1 MASTAAITVNSGGH
15 YGEIV
20 LPGQKRCDFLHGGE
34 PDLVLTDE
42 RPLAVGE
49 YLKGRIRAFLR
60 DPTLP
65 ALIELCRVPSGV
77 SPSLWCVENIREFMV
92 EFNRVIAEVQ
102 HECNEETCPRM
113 SATDEWHF
121 LCAAHRKPMDCC
133 AIDYMVHTVDGSTNL
148 ILSSKNFPERTKV
161 PQASLKF
168 IPTLYRRLYRIF
180 GHLFHHHRAVF
191 FKVEGQSRMC
201 ARFTQFV
208 RMHGLLGPSSSG
220 AESSRSGS
228 PVESNLYLVPD
239 AAIGLAPPI
248 PPVDTSPSSNTSP
261 EVEPETQPAEVS
273 PTREEEAS
281 AGVEE
286 EEASD
291 TETGVAGGMSPA
303 AAGGGGFASL
313 GLSSTTLRSLARMG
327 YEEAAPVQRQA
338 IPLGLSWTDLI
349 IQSKS
354 GSGKTC
360 AFGVIICELTT
371 PEMGQVQSI
380 VIAPSREIVNQIRD
394 EMLQICHYSHQV
406 VSTVGEL
413 KSKQEEQQPV
423 RMPDILIGTSK
434 QVYLLFRQRR
444 VPVCPDAA
452 LLVFDEAD
460 IMLDNSRDRKW
471 LTYISRGLH
480 YLCPDVKLVLSSA
493 TMPPHVLPY
502 AEDLLEYLEPKSGR
516 EFSRAT
522 LCRSDTTNPA

>member
-1 MASTAAITVNSGGH
+1 
-15 YGEIV
+15 
-20 LPGQKRCDFLHGGE
+20 
-34 PDLVLTDE
+34 
-42 RPLAVGE
+42 
-49 YLKGRIRAFLR
+49 
-60 DPTLP
+60 
-65 ALIELCRVPSGV
+65 
-77 SPSLWCVENIREFMV
+77 
-92 EFNRVIAEVQ
+92 
-102 HECNEETCPRM
+102 
-113 SATDEWHF
+113 
-121 LCAAHRKPMDCC
+121 
-133 AIDYMVHTVDGSTNL
+133 
-148 ILSSKNFPERTKV
+148 
-161 PQASLKF
+161 
-168 IPTLYRRLYRIF
+168 
-180 GHLFHHHRAVF
+180 
-191 FKVEGQSRMC
+191 
-201 ARFTQFV
+201 
-208 RMHGLLGPSSSG
+208 
-220 AESSRSGS
+220 
-228 PVESNLYLVPD
+228 
-239 AAIGLAPPI
+239 
-248 PPVDTSPSSNTSP
+248 
-261 EVEPETQPAEVS
+261 
-273 PTREEEAS
+273 
-281 AGVEE
+281 
-286 EEASD
+286 
-291 TETGVAGGMSPA
+291 
-303 AAGGGGFASL
+303 
-313 GLSSTTLRSLARMG
+313 MG

-360 AFGVIICELTT
+360 AFGVIICEQTT

-394 EMLQICHYSHQV
+394 EMMQICHYSHQV

-413 KSKQEEQQPV
+413 ASKQEEQQPV

-460 IMLDNSRDRKW
+460 IMLDNPRDRKW

-480 YLCPDVKLVLSSA
+480 YLCADVKLVLSSA